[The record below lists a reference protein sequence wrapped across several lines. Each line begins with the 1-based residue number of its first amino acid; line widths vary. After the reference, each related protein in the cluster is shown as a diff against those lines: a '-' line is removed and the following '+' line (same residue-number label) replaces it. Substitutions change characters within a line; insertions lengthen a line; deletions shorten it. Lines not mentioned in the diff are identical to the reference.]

1 MPHLRTVM
9 EGPASWPA
17 DEVIA
22 RAIEIRDG
30 EIQNPKI
37 LSFQGRAPEFPHAR
51 A

>member
-1 MPHLRTVM
+1 M
-9 EGPASWPA
+9 EGSAGWLT

-22 RAIEIRDG
+22 RAIEIRNG

-37 LSFQGRAPEFPHAR
+37 LSFQGRAFEFPHAR

>member
-9 EGPASWPA
+9 EGPEGWLN

-37 LSFQGRAPEFPHAR
+37 LSFQGRASEYPYPQA
-51 A
+51 